1 MLDLKKYPYINVAI
15 TFYMRVN
22 NSPMFG
28 GKGSAGYTNLAMDEC
43 KNINDV
49 PIEEMLSDLKC
60 AESKLFECCEDDIE
74 LIDKKTYD
82 ENTEDEIEAVE
93 KLPAADA
100 VKVVHC
106 KDCRYRD
113 FLDSDYGGYCCEIV
127 KREVQLDDY
136 CSFGERRN
144 GND

>member
-1 MLDLKKYPYINVAI
+1 MLDLKKYPYINVTI

-28 GKGSAGYTNLAMDEC
+28 GKGSVGYTKLAIDEC

-60 AESKLFECCEDDIE
+60 AESKLFEVCEDDIE

-82 ENTEDEIEAVE
+82 KNMEDE
-93 KLPAADA
+93 D
-100 VKVVHC
+100 
-106 KDCRYRD
+106 
-113 FLDSDYGGYCCEIV
+113 
-127 KREVQLDDY
+127 
-136 CSFGERRN
+136 
-144 GND
+144 